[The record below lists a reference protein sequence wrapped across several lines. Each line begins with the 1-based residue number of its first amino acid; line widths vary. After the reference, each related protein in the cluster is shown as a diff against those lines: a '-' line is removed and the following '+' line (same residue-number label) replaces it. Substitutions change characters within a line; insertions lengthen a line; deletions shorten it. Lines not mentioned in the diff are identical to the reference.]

1 MLDQQEGFLSLQT
14 ECTDVATSEQIAIRI
29 QFVDTSDKSYQVVEE
44 CTGFSEL
51 ENVNAVSIID
61 YLNKCNLDL
70 SNLGVKVT
78 MVPVS

>member
-1 MLDQQEGFLSLQT
+1 M
-14 ECTDVATSEQIAIRI
+14 
-29 QFVDTSDKSYQVVEE
+29 EE